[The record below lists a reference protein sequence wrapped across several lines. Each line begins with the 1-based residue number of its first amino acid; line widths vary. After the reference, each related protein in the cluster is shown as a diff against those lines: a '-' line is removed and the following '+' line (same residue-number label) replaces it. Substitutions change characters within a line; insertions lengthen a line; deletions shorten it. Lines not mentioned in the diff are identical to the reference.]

1 MNSVS
6 PETEI
11 VRFNDESIIVASA
24 PDVETKQ
31 SLKTLS
37 ATTKYDFVPLI

>member
-1 MNSVS
+1 MNYVS

-24 PDVETKQ
+24 PDVE
-31 SLKTLS
+31 
-37 ATTKYDFVPLI
+37 ATTKFQDVIGSNEI

>member
-24 PDVETKQ
+24 PDVET
-31 SLKTLS
+31 
-37 ATTKYDFVPLI
+37 TTKSQDVIGNDEI